1 MRFSIIIPVL
11 LCISVLLLAGCT
23 GQPGGSFPA
32 SSPTTSPVQTAI
44 TTPATPS
51 PPGIGPPLG
60 TPATPASTGSV
71 TPLTTPAHGG
81 LTIEATPE
89 KYSPVM
95 SSTVGI
101 RLTPHYDTTVAV
113 VYNWTTNYGYF
124 LSWNSTD
131 GKVIQSNQSIV
142 TLNPDIYWSYSPD
155 EMGKEKPPVTI
166 RLVLQTERLI
176 HGGSEGR
183 GTIDWKDI
191 HIRWEG
197 NDTAVVE
204 T

>member
-1 MRFSIIIPVL
+1 MYFCWPGVPVSPSGRSL
-11 LCISVLLLAGCT
+11 HLLLRHLPYRLRLPPR
-23 GQPGGSFPA
+23 QHHRHRGSAHPWE
-32 SSPTTSPVQTAI
+32 PLQH
-44 TTPATPS
+44 
-51 PPGIGPPLG
+51 GINR
-60 TPATPASTGSV
+60 V
-71 TPLTTPAHGG
+71 RHPAHDACPWRPYHRGNTG
-81 LTIEATPE
+81 EIF
-89 KYSPVM
+89 PVM

-101 RLTPHYDTTVAV
+101 RLTPHLILRSRSSTTGQRITGISSPGTPPTGRS
-113 VYNWTTNYGYF
+113 YNLPEYRYPESRY
-124 LSWNSTD
+124 L
-131 GKVIQSNQSIV
+131 
-142 TLNPDIYWSYSPD
+142 WSYSPD